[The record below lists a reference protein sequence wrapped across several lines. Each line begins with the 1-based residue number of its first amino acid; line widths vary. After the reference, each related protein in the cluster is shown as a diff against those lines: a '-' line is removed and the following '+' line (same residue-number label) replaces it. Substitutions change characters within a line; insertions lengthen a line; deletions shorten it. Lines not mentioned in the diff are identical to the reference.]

1 LWSIWGL
8 DVHLIEFVTRYKDE
22 IVAIAT
28 LFLAVFAGGSIYI
41 AWQQNKLT
49 RTLERAYLA
58 IKPLGIRPL
67 RSDVGQ
73 FVGYIA
79 IENVG
84 HSPAKN
90 VRWFISIKTAKGS
103 NETQFP
109 IGKHAGDNFLPR
121 GVEMI
126 QGSDSISSCDILS
139 ELPTNLYFYV
149 WGEIKFNDG
158 SDPTD
163 GSNFA
168 TATAG
173 ILSAML
179 ADEVC
184 MWILQ
189 TLAITNMETMPPNTP
204 QVNAALPAARYTETR
219 YSERE
224 P

>member
-1 LWSIWGL
+1 
-8 DVHLIEFVTRYKDE
+8 
-22 IVAIAT
+22 
-28 LFLAVFAGGSIYI
+28 
-41 AWQQNKLT
+41 
-49 RTLERAYLA
+49 
-58 IKPLGIRPL
+58 
-67 RSDVGQ
+67 
-73 FVGYIA
+73 
-79 IENVG
+79 
-84 HSPAKN
+84 
-90 VRWFISIKTAKGS
+90 
-103 NETQFP
+103 
-109 IGKHAGDNFLPR
+109 
-121 GVEMI
+121 MI
-126 QGSDSISSCDILS
+126 QGSDSISSRDILS
-139 ELPTNLYFYV
+139 ELPTNVYFYV